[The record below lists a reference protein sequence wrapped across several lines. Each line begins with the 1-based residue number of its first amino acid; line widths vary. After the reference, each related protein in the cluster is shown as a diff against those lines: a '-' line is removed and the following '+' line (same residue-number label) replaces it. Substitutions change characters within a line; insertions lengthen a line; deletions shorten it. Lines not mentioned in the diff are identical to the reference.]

1 MEKENQKLMEEQKK
15 TYEREKN
22 EREKQ
27 LIELRN
33 SHLEAELKNK
43 SNELASSTMNLI
55 RKNEIL
61 IDIKEELQKI
71 QNAIPAGK
79 EKENLCAKIDKV
91 VANINENIEHDD
103 DWMKFEKEFDNIHQN
118 FIKRLSETYKGLTV
132 NDKKLCAYLKM
143 NLVSK
148 DIAPLMNISVR
159 GVEIGRYR
167 LRKKL
172 NLDRDTN
179 LTDFLQNF

>member
-1 MEKENQKLMEEQKK
+1 ML
-15 TYEREKN
+15 
-22 EREKQ
+22 KQ
-27 LIELRN
+27 
-33 SHLEAELKNK
+33 
-43 SNELASSTMNLI
+43 
-55 RKNEIL
+55 
-61 IDIKEELQKI
+61 Q
-71 QNAIPAGK
+71 
-79 EKENLCAKIDKV
+79 
-91 VANINENIEHDD
+91 
-103 DWMKFEKEFDNIHQN
+103 KFEKEFDNIHQN

-172 NLDRDTN
+172 NLDRHTN
-179 LTDFLQNF
+179 LTDFLQNFQYSSIIKNADILLSAFFIIELLTNLIID